1 MDCENP
7 VKNSQAKNRMNSFA
21 RMKFRRII
29 KALVLLSLVSIKVN
43 AQEASDSAV
52 VEEIVVF
59 STRGINP
66 SGARYHLD
74 GCRYLKNGQI
84 KVDERQALNRGLL
97 PCSVCLPD
105 RASALPFLRTKNTES
120 RPKAFRKCVFKTKT
134 GAKCERE
141 ALPDHRYCE
150 LHKSRANKPKGRR

>member
-1 MDCENP
+1 
-7 VKNSQAKNRMNSFA
+7 MNSFA

-29 KALVLLSLVSIKVN
+29 KVLVLLSLVSIKVN

-105 RASALPFLRTKNTES
+105 RASVLPFLRTKNTES

>member
-1 MDCENP
+1 
-7 VKNSQAKNRMNSFA
+7 MNSFA
-21 RMKFRRII
+21 LMKFRRII
-29 KALVLLSLVSIKVN
+29 GILVLLNLLSIKVK
-43 AQEASDSAV
+43 AQVASDSVV

-66 SGARYHLD
+66 SGARYHVD

-84 KVDERQALNRGLL
+84 KIDERQALNRGLL

-105 RASALPFLRTKNTES
+105 RASALPFLRTKSVES

-150 LHKSRANKPKGRR
+150 LHKSRGKKTKRKR